1 MAGEEARANEARK
14 QEAVTSR
21 GREGKGRSKR
31 GREGRSKRAKKPRSK
46 KVGLRE
52 RRSQEASDLQGGSHK
67 SGSFLFFV
75 IGELLAVLHVDV

>member
-1 MAGEEARANEARK
+1 M
-14 QEAVTSR
+14 TSR

-31 GREGRSKRAKKPRSK
+31 AK